1 MAIESLLV
9 IIASTVPT
17 PCPDYQHPSHLHQLR
32 VSDKIIFLSIFLE
45 HANYFNMQCAILTY
59 LSNLP
64 VKKLSVFAMNINE
77 NNHDSGRKKMA
88 PSFFSLLGVFR
99 LQQNA
104 RCQKFTNKTF
114 ASPISAICL
123 RANNTIH
130 DKSSNNTELSNQ
142 SLR

>member
-77 NNHDSGRKKMA
+77 NNHDSGRKKWHRPFLVCWVYSEYNKMQGAKNLQTKPSPA
-88 PSFFSLLGVFR
+88 PFLPYAPG
-99 LQQNA
+99 
-104 RCQKFTNKTF
+104 
-114 ASPISAICL
+114 
-123 RANNTIH
+123 
-130 DKSSNNTELSNQ
+130 
-142 SLR
+142 